1 MYCKQCGAELKE
13 GDTVCPSCGKQYEA
27 SAAQSGFEHKK
38 FNIFSLL
45 GFVFSLAGVIIGI
58 FSIVFN
64 ASAWLFYSFV
74 TIIVSGLV
82 LGIIGTVKSKK
93 YRSGKAFGITAIII
107 SAVVLFLYFGFFLL
121 IVIIFTSIGR
131 GLQ

>member
-1 MYCKQCGAELKE
+1 MYCKHCGAELKE
-13 GDTVCPSCGKQYEA
+13 GDTVCPSCGEQYET
-27 SAAQSGFEHKK
+27 SAAQSGFERKK

-45 GFVFSLAGVIIGI
+45 GLIFSVAGVINGI
-58 FSIVFN
+58 TSVTFN
-64 ASAWLFYSFV
+64 ASALLFYSFV

-93 YRSGKAFGITAIII
+93 YRSGKALGITAIII
-107 SAVVLFLYFGFFLL
+107 SAVALFLYFGFFLL